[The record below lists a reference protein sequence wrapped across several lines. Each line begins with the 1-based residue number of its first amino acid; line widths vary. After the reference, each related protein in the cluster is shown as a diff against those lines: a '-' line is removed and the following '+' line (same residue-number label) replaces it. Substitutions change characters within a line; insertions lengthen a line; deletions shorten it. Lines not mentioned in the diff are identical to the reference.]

1 MTYEM
6 MVSIALIFIFLL
18 LSAFFSSSEAA
29 FLSLQKTRL
38 SYLISIKKPGSERV
52 AEMIANTERL
62 LSTILLGN
70 NLVNV
75 AFTAIITTL
84 IVNLMGKGPKAVITA
99 TIIGT
104 IVLLIFGEIIP
115 KSIAVK
121 KSESV
126 AFLYA
131 RTLKVFELCMYPAI
145 ISLQWLTKKTQIVY
159 GQEYPVDETIT
170 EGEIL
175 SMIDIGEAEGTVE
188 ASEAE
193 MLENVFRFSGRQVRE
208 VMTPR
213 TEIISVERGIRLN
226 EFLQIYT
233 GHPHTR
239 FPVHKESRD
248 NIIGIISAKDVLRM
262 LATRGINEKDS
273 TTDILRDAYFIPE
286 TKPIGELFEELREN
300 GHQIAMCLDEHGGLA
315 GLVTIKGLT
324 EEVVGRVG
332 EEGESPEEEY
342 SNIRP
347 NVYKIDGGM
356 DINEANDEMEL
367 NLPKGEYETIAGF
380 VLSNLG
386 KIPAIGEQF
395 EYKNLLFKIDK
406 MDHFRIES
414 ILIRKKPVMIPDV
427 ESKIKP

>member
-1 MTYEM
+1 MI
-6 MVSIALIFIFLL
+6 SITLIFIFLVF
-18 LSAFFSSSEAA
+18 SAFFSSSEAA

-38 SYLISIKKPGSERV
+38 SYLISSKKPGAKRV
-52 AEMIANTERL
+52 AAMIANTERL

-84 IVNLMGKGPKAVITA
+84 IANLIGDGPKSVVIA
-99 TIIGT
+99 TITGT
-104 IVLLIFGEIIP
+104 VILLIFGEIIP

-121 KSESV
+121 KSESI

-131 RTLKVFELCMYPAI
+131 RTLKLFEFCMYPAVI
-145 ISLQWLTKKTQIVY
+145 LLQWLTTKTQGFY
-159 GQEYPVDETIT
+159 EREYTPDETIT

-175 SMIDIGEAEGTVE
+175 SMIDIGEAEGTVDP
-188 ASEAE
+188 SEAE
-193 MLENVFRFSGRQVRE
+193 MLENVFKFTDRQVRE

-213 TEIISVERGIRLN
+213 TEIISVERGITLN

-233 GHPHTR
+233 EHPHTR

-248 NIIGIISAKDVLRM
+248 DIVGIISAKDVLRM
-262 LATRGINEKDS
+262 LATKGITETDS
-273 TTDILRDAYFIPE
+273 TTDILRDAYFVPE
-286 TKPIGELFEELREN
+286 TKTTGELFEELREN
-300 GHQIAMCLDEHGGLA
+300 GHQVAICLDEHGGLA
-315 GLVTIKGLT
+315 GIVTIKGLT

-342 SNIRP
+342 FNIRP

-356 DINEANDEMEL
+356 DIQEANDEMGL

-386 KIPAIGEQF
+386 KIPETGEQF
-395 EYKNLLFKIDK
+395 QYENLLFKIDK
-406 MDHFRIES
+406 MDNFRVDS
-414 ILIRKKPVMIPDV
+414 ILIRKKLITTPEIEP
-427 ESKIKP
+427 ETQS

>member
-1 MTYEM
+1 MT
-6 MVSIALIFIFLL
+6 SITLIFIFLVF
-18 LSAFFSSSEAA
+18 SAFFSSSEAA

-38 SYLISIKKPGSERV
+38 SYLISSKKPGAKRV
-52 AEMIANTERL
+52 AAMIANTERL

-84 IVNLMGKGPKAVITA
+84 VANLIGEGPKSVIIA
-99 TIIGT
+99 TITGT
-104 IVLLIFGEIIP
+104 IILLIFGEIIP

-121 KSESV
+121 KSESI

-131 RTLKVFELCMYPAI
+131 RTLKLFEFCMYPAVI
-145 ISLQWLTKKTQIVY
+145 LLQWLTTKTQGFY
-159 GQEYPVDETIT
+159 EREYTPDETIT
-170 EGEIL
+170 EREIL
-175 SMIDIGEAEGTVE
+175 SMIDIGEAEGTVDP
-188 ASEAE
+188 SEAE
-193 MLENVFRFSGRQVRE
+193 MLENVFKFTDRQVRE

-213 TEIISVERGIRLN
+213 TEIISVGRGITLN

-233 GHPHTR
+233 EHPHTR

-248 NIIGIISAKDVLRM
+248 DIVGIISAKDVLRM
-262 LATRGINEKDS
+262 LATKGITETDS
-273 TTDILRDAYFIPE
+273 TTDILRDAYFVPE
-286 TKPIGELFEELREN
+286 TKTTGELFEELREN
-300 GHQIAMCLDEHGGLA
+300 GHQVAICLDEHGGLA
-315 GLVTIKGLT
+315 GIVTIKGLT

-342 SNIRP
+342 FNIRP

-356 DINEANDEMEL
+356 DIQEANDEMSL

-386 KIPAIGEQF
+386 KIPETGEQF
-395 EYKNLLFKIDK
+395 QYENLLFKIDK
-406 MDHFRIES
+406 MDNFRIDS
-414 ILIRKKPVMIPDV
+414 ILIRKKLITPPEIEP
-427 ESKIKP
+427 ETQS

>member
-1 MTYEM
+1 MI
-6 MVSIALIFIFLL
+6 SITLIFIFLVF
-18 LSAFFSSSEAA
+18 SAFFSSSEAA

-38 SYLISIKKPGSERV
+38 SYLISSKKPGAKRV
-52 AEMIANTERL
+52 AAMIANTERL

-84 IVNLMGKGPKAVITA
+84 IANLIGDGPKSVVIA
-99 TIIGT
+99 TITGT
-104 IVLLIFGEIIP
+104 VILLIFGEIIP

-121 KSESV
+121 KSESI

-131 RTLKVFELCMYPAI
+131 RTLKLFEFCMYPAVI
-145 ISLQWLTKKTQIVY
+145 LLQWLTTKTQGFY
-159 GQEYPVDETIT
+159 EREYTPDETIT

-175 SMIDIGEAEGTVE
+175 SMIDIGEAEGTVDP
-188 ASEAE
+188 SEAE
-193 MLENVFRFSGRQVRE
+193 MLENVFKFTDRQVRE

-213 TEIISVERGIRLN
+213 TEIISVERGITLN

-233 GHPHTR
+233 EHPHTR

-248 NIIGIISAKDVLRM
+248 DIVGIISAKDVLRM
-262 LATRGINEKDS
+262 LATKGITETDS
-273 TTDILRDAYFIPE
+273 TTDILRDAYFVPE
-286 TKPIGELFEELREN
+286 TKTTGELFEELREN
-300 GHQIAMCLDEHGGLA
+300 GHQVAICLDEHGGLA
-315 GLVTIKGLT
+315 GIVTIKGLT

-332 EEGESPEEEY
+332 EEGESTEEEY
-342 SNIRP
+342 FNIRP

-356 DINEANDEMEL
+356 DIQEANDEMGL

-386 KIPAIGEQF
+386 KIPETGEQF
-395 EYKNLLFKIDK
+395 QYENLLFKIDK
-406 MDHFRIES
+406 MDNFRIDS
-414 ILIRKKPVMIPDV
+414 ILIRKKLITPPEIEP
-427 ESKIKP
+427 ETQS

>member
-1 MTYEM
+1 MI
-6 MVSIALIFIFLL
+6 SITLIFIFLVF
-18 LSAFFSSSEAA
+18 SAFFSSSEAA

-38 SYLISIKKPGSERV
+38 SYLISSKKPGAKRV
-52 AEMIANTERL
+52 AAMIANTERL

-84 IVNLMGKGPKAVITA
+84 VANLIGEGPKSVVIA
-99 TIIGT
+99 TIAGT
-104 IVLLIFGEIIP
+104 IILLIFGEIIP

-121 KSESV
+121 KSESI

-131 RTLKVFELCMYPAI
+131 RTLKLFEFCMYPAVI
-145 ISLQWLTKKTQIVY
+145 LLQWLTTKTQGFY
-159 GQEYPVDETIT
+159 EREYTPDETIT

-175 SMIDIGEAEGTVE
+175 SMIDIGEAEGTVDP
-188 ASEAE
+188 SEAE
-193 MLENVFRFSGRQVRE
+193 MLENVFKFTDRQVRE

-213 TEIISVERGIRLN
+213 TEIISVERGITLN

-233 GHPHTR
+233 EHPHTR

-248 NIIGIISAKDVLRM
+248 DIVGIISAKDVLRM
-262 LATRGINEKDS
+262 LATKGITETDS
-273 TTDILRDAYFIPE
+273 TTDILRDAYFVPE
-286 TKPIGELFEELREN
+286 TKTTGELFEELREN
-300 GHQIAMCLDEHGGLA
+300 GHQVAICLDEHGGLA
-315 GLVTIKGLT
+315 GIVTIKGLT

-342 SNIRP
+342 FNIRP

-356 DINEANDEMEL
+356 DIQEANDEMGL

-386 KIPAIGEQF
+386 KIPETGEQF
-395 EYKNLLFKIDK
+395 QYENLLFKIDK
-406 MDHFRIES
+406 MDNFRIDS
-414 ILIRKKPVMIPDV
+414 ILIRKKLITPPEIEP
-427 ESKIKP
+427 ETQS

>member
-1 MTYEM
+1 MI
-6 MVSIALIFIFLL
+6 SITLIFIFLVF
-18 LSAFFSSSEAA
+18 SAFFSSSEAA

-38 SYLISIKKPGSERV
+38 SYLISSKKPGAKRV
-52 AEMIANTERL
+52 AAMIANTERL

-84 IVNLMGKGPKAVITA
+84 IANLIGKGPKSVVIA
-99 TIIGT
+99 TIAGT
-104 IVLLIFGEIIP
+104 VILLIFGEIIP

-121 KSESV
+121 KSESI

-131 RTLKVFELCMYPAI
+131 RTLKLFEFCMYPAVI
-145 ISLQWLTKKTQIVY
+145 LLQWLTTKTQGFY
-159 GQEYPVDETIT
+159 EREYTPDETIT

-175 SMIDIGEAEGTVE
+175 SMIDIGEAEGTVDP
-188 ASEAE
+188 SEAE
-193 MLENVFRFSGRQVRE
+193 MLENVFKFTDRQVRE

-213 TEIISVERGIRLN
+213 TEIISVERGITLN

-233 GHPHTR
+233 EHPHTR

-248 NIIGIISAKDVLRM
+248 DIVGIISAKDVLRM
-262 LATRGINEKDS
+262 LATKGITETDS
-273 TTDILRDAYFIPE
+273 TTDILRDAYFVPE
-286 TKPIGELFEELREN
+286 TKTTGELFEELREN
-300 GHQIAMCLDEHGGLA
+300 GHQVAICLDEHGGLA
-315 GLVTIKGLT
+315 GIVTIKGLT

-342 SNIRP
+342 FNIRP

-356 DINEANDEMEL
+356 DIQEANDEMGL

-386 KIPAIGEQF
+386 KIPETGEQF
-395 EYKNLLFKIDK
+395 QYENLLFKIDK
-406 MDHFRIES
+406 MDNFRIDS
-414 ILIRKKPVMIPDV
+414 ILIRKKLITNPEIEP
-427 ESKIKP
+427 ETQS

>member
-1 MTYEM
+1 MTSGTV
-6 MVSIALIFIFLL
+6 VSITLIFIFLI

-38 SYLISIKKPGSERV
+38 SYLISIKKPGSKRV
-52 AEMIANTERL
+52 SEMVSNTEKL

-70 NLVNV
+70 NLANV

-84 IVNLMGKGPKAVITA
+84 IVNLMGEGPKAVIIA
-99 TIIGT
+99 TFIGT
-104 IVLLIFGEIIP
+104 VVLLIFGEIIP

-121 KSESV
+121 KSETI

-131 RTLKVFELCMYPAI
+131 RTLKTLEFCMYPAI
-145 ISLQWLTKKTQIVY
+145 FSLQWLSTKTQGIY
-159 GQEYPVDETIT
+159 GQENHSDETIT

-175 SMIDIGEAEGTVE
+175 SMIDLGEAEGTVE

-213 TEIISVERGIRLN
+213 TEIISVEKEITIK

-233 GHPHTR
+233 DHPHTR

-248 NIIGIISAKDVLRM
+248 NIIGIISAKDVLKM
-262 LATRGINEKDS
+262 LATKGINETDS
-273 TTDILRDAYFIPE
+273 MSSIHRKAYFVPE
-286 TKPIGELFEELREN
+286 TKPVGELFEELREN
-300 GHQIAMCLDEHGGLA
+300 GQQITICLDEYGGLA

-356 DINEANDEMEL
+356 DIKEANDEMEL
-367 NLPKGEYETIAGF
+367 DLPKGEYETIAGF

-386 KIPAIGEQF
+386 RIPVSGEQF

-406 MDHFRIES
+406 MDNFRIES
-414 ILIRKKPVMIPDV
+414 ILIRKKLVTNPNIDTD
-427 ESKIKP
+427 SSA

>member
-1 MTYEM
+1 MTYEI
-6 MVSIALIFIFLL
+6 VISITLIFIFII

-38 SYLISIKKPGSERV
+38 SYLISIKKPGAKRIEN
-52 AEMIANTERL
+52 MISNTERL

-75 AFTAIITTL
+75 AFTAIVTTL
-84 IVNLMGKGPKAVITA
+84 IANLMGEGPKSVVIA
-99 TIIGT
+99 TIAGT

-131 RTLKVFELCMYPAI
+131 RTLKLFEFCMYPAVV
-145 ISLQWLTKKTQIVY
+145 SLQWLSTRTQSFY
-159 GQEYPVDETIT
+159 GKEYSPDETIT

-188 ASEAE
+188 PSEAE
-193 MLENVFRFSGRQVRE
+193 MLENVFKFTGRQVRE

-213 TEIISVERGIRLN
+213 TEIISVERGITLN

-233 GHPHTR
+233 EHPHTR
-239 FPVHKESRD
+239 FPIHKDSRD
-248 NIIGIISAKDVLRM
+248 DIVGIISAKDVLRM
-262 LATRGINEKDS
+262 MATKGINETDS
-273 TTDILRDAYFIPE
+273 TTDILRDAYFVPE
-286 TKPIGELFEELREN
+286 TKTTGELFEELRET
-300 GHQIAMCLDEHGGLA
+300 GHQIAICLDEHGGLA

-356 DINEANDEMEL
+356 DIQEANDEMDL
-367 NLPKGEYETIAGF
+367 DLPKGQYETIAGF

-386 KIPAIGEQF
+386 KIPKSGEQF
-395 EYKNLLFKIDK
+395 EYKNLMFKIDK
-406 MDHFRIES
+406 MDNFRIES
-414 ILIRKKPVMIPDV
+414 ILIRKKMPPNININP
-427 ESKIKP
+427 KTNN